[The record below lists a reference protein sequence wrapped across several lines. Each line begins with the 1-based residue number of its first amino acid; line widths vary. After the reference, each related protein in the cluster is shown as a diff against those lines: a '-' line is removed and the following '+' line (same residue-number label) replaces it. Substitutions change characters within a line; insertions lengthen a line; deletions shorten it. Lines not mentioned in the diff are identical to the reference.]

1 MKKMNFIYNL
11 INNLKNSFEKPSHP
25 VRQPLNFRRAKKL
38 KKDFQ
43 IQSLMEIKPFN
54 NNLKEIVAKIKTN
67 YLLSSMKFDKKSNKY
82 SFQYLGRMNGFK
94 WLTEDTGYYPDL
106 SVYDSFYVAKFKAE
120 EFRKGVGTKLVC
132 LAQQES
138 RRYGCEGRVHLDAV
152 NADRPP
158 FYFYRKMGFD
168 SQRKDLLEVVD
179 NYMNKNMEFPQKYRK
194 WCIPMY
200 LPTNKTG
207 IRI

>member
-1 MKKMNFIYNL
+1 MNFIYNL
-11 INNLKNSFEKPSHP
+11 INNFMKTFEKPSHS
-25 VRQPLNFRRAKKL
+25 VRQPLNFQRAKKL

-54 NNLKEIVAKIKTN
+54 KNLKEIIAKVKTN
-67 YLLSSMKFDKKSNKY
+67 YLLSSMKFDEKSNKY
-82 SFQYLGRMNGFK
+82 SFKYLGRMNGFK
-94 WLTEDTGYYPDL
+94 WLTHDTDYYPDL
-106 SVYDSFYVAKFKAE
+106 SVYESFYVAKFKAE
-120 EFRKGVGTKLVC
+120 EYRKGVGKKLVN

-152 NADRPP
+152 NVDRPP
-158 FYFYRKMGFD
+158 FYFYRKMGFT

-179 NYMNKNMEFPQKYRK
+179 NYMNQNMEFPQKYRS

-200 LPTNKTG
+200 LPANKPG